1 MDISEKRKPQDGR
14 ITTFV
19 DNREYDIRVS
29 ILPTVYGEKTVMRIT
44 NKGNLTRDIS
54 ELGFSE
60 SERKVFTH
68 ILKNPHGIILVTGPT
83 GSGKSTLINL
93 IPRFFD
99 VSRGSILVDGVDIR
113 DVKVNTA
120 LPKRERI
127 LDFIRQIG
135 NPYCYRHGK
144 YVVRVSFAD
153 TDVSLEDRLEAYIR
167 TKG

>member
-1 MDISEKRKPQDGR
+1 MKFTLPVTPESYISLSSHNHEITQARRYGMDAYTASDMDVR
-14 ITTFV
+14 TV
-19 DNREYDIRVS
+19 DHN
-29 ILPTVYGEKTVMRIT
+29 
-44 NKGNLTRDIS
+44 
-54 ELGFSE
+54 
-60 SERKVFTH
+60 
-68 ILKNPHGIILVTGPT
+68 
-83 GSGKSTLINL
+83 TL
-93 IPRFFD
+93 
-99 VSRGSILVDGVDIR
+99 VDIR